1 YSFDRTKHPR
11 HARNTC
17 PLSRN
22 TVPAKEKE
30 PKNWRNNN
38 KIKAYHLCLV
48 VGVGQYLIC
57 HSNLT
62 ELFVL
67 GRKETEAGPFLS
79 DFRSNPDL
87 PNQIDM
93 HSEAM
98 AKTPH
103 LSSYELASIRELK
116 PDTSERKT
124 FDCFVAVDIDEI
136 SQHLV
141 ANTKD
146 HSSSSPR
153 LMKKIPSRKGSHGS
167 GVEKEKSKTV
177 AGEEH
182 HGAGGPGW
190 AEKSPLAVH
199 VAIEGEAV
207 GLPRAMAP
215 TPDGARWRRVGARRP
230 TSRWLDPSG
239 LVIVFATLSCMGTL
253 ILLYL
258 TLSMGMMKSDTW
270 FAFLNALHFGLFYS
284 SAGSQSLVVPD
295 LVGNACCGRSV
306 RDAFDPFLFNI
317 EDRFWSTDQLSG
329 PEEK

>member
-1 YSFDRTKHPR
+1 MT
-11 HARNTC
+11 TC
-17 PLSRN
+17 
-22 TVPAKEKE
+22 VHIE
-30 PKNWRNNN
+30 
-38 KIKAYHLCLV
+38 
-48 VGVGQYLIC
+48 Q
-57 HSNLT
+57 

-87 PNQIDM
+87 PDGQNPALGEYSYRYFNQLLFHCILLYPLPTCYHCFD
-93 HSEAM
+93 SST
-98 AKTPH
+98 K
-103 LSSYELASIRELK
+103 SSYELASIRELK